1 MNQGTSKIRV
11 GLDCRDLFIATTGS
25 KTYLSELISAST
37 NMKNVQIEFV
47 ELYPFFPMLNI
58 KGRLGKICKH
68 IAFIVW
74 KQFFL
79 PLRASFKNCDVLI
92 CTDYFLPS
100 YEWGKKHIAVFHDA
114 FFWEYPQ
121 HYNRFWLRLFH
132 LWAVPAAK
140 RADCILVPS
149 HYAKS
154 RLMQF
159 MHLSDERFA
168 VVYEA
173 PKSFNKTE
181 NSHESFSM
189 GVLSDAKYLLH
200 VGVLNKHKNLTSL
213 IKSFKTALS
222 PNDSHWHL
230 VLIGGAAQSQLDDDS
245 IAIRE
250 TIEALGLTQQ
260 VHLLGYV
267 KDDVLAHYY
276 SKASGY
282 IFPSYNEGFG
292 LPLLEAMRFG
302 LPIAAADNTCLPEIG
317 KNAAIY
323 FDPHNVSD
331 IAKSIKKIMAK
342 DQDVMD
348 SLTNQEAV
356 LSNYTWKKAVLE
368 ISTICQQVV
377 IGRASSQK

>member
-1 MNQGTSKIRV
+1 VNQGTSKIRV

-25 KTYLSELISAST
+25 KTYLSELINASA
-37 NMKNVQIEFV
+37 NMKNVQVEFV

-74 KQFFL
+74 KQFLL
-79 PLRASFKNCDVLI
+79 PLRVSFKNCNVLI

-100 YEWGKKHIAVFHDA
+100 YKWGKKHIAVFHDA

-121 HYNRFWLRLFH
+121 HFNRFWLRIFH

-149 HYAKS
+149 HYTKS

-159 MHLSDERFA
+159 MHLSDDRFA
-168 VVYEA
+168 IVYEA
-173 PKSFNKTE
+173 PKSFCNTD

-222 PNDSHWHL
+222 SNDSHWHL

-245 IAIRE
+245 ITIRE
-250 TIEALGLTQQ
+250 TIQVLGLTQQ

-292 LPLLEAMRFG
+292 LPLLEAMKFG

-323 FDPHNVSD
+323 FDPLNASD

-348 SLTNQEAV
+348 SLSNQEAI
-356 LSNYTWKKAVLE
+356 LSNYSWEKAVLE
-368 ISTICQQVV
+368 ISAICQQVI
-377 IGRASSQK
+377 IGGASSRK